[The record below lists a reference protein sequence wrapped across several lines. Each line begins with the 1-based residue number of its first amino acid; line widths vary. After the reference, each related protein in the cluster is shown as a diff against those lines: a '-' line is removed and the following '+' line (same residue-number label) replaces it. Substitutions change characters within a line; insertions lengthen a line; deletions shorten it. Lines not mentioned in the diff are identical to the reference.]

1 MILETKVNG
10 RVRQSQNTKDLIFD
24 IPTLIEVRSTVDL
37 RGAGS
42 VELTTQG
49 VLQTISMGITLMVSQ
64 SHFMYSFQIAQRV
77 ACLVP
82 SRETSLR
89 QALQVSLLSS
99 TTEHPLGMLRKE
111 LL

>member
-42 VELTTQG
+42 VELT
-49 VLQTISMGITLMVSQ
+49 M
-64 SHFMYSFQIAQRV
+64 
-77 ACLVP
+77 
-82 SRETSLR
+82 
-89 QALQVSLLSS
+89 
-99 TTEHPLGMLRKE
+99 
-111 LL
+111 